1 MATNAQDENL
11 EAARRIAHAPILGSL
26 NEKVRA
32 AHTALIVIDVQNDFC
47 AEGGLVARGGRDVSA
62 AQDMARRLPAL
73 IAGARKGSVLV
84 VFVRSFY
91 STDRNVFLS
100 DVWLEQAARKQGGG
114 YTLTPVCG
122 EGAWDGDY
130 YGDVRPM
137 PDDIVV
143 TKHRY
148 GAFYATD
155 LEMILRSHGIR
166 TIVLTGVSTNVCVET
181 TAREGFVRDFYTVVV
196 GDGTAAYSAEEHE
209 TTLKT
214 IDRFF
219 GEITSIAQLQK
230 LWSGANA

>member
-1 MATNAQDENL
+1 
-11 EAARRIAHAPILGSL
+11 
-26 NEKVRA
+26 
-32 AHTALIVIDVQNDFC
+32 
-47 AEGGLVARGGRDVSA
+47 
-62 AQDMARRLPAL
+62 
-73 IAGARKGSVLV
+73 
-84 VFVRSFY
+84 
-91 STDRNVFLS
+91 VFLS

-122 EGAWDGDY
+122 EGTWDGDY

-143 TKHRY
+143 NKHRY

-196 GDGTAAYSAEEHE
+196 GDGTAAYSAEEHD
-209 TTLKT
+209 TTLRT

-219 GEITSIAQLQK
+219 GEIASVAQLQK